1 MLCIPWGSYHPGPEI
16 WGCQHARARMA
27 TLTRTLATLPTFFL
41 AAPLLFIRQLF
52 MLSTETHHY
61 YYCLRLLAISLVS
74 CSSSRQG
81 NPWRHEK
88 IWVRAEMTWATIMQ
102 DFVYSSRLGFYRMQK
117 PSYQGLLL
125 LVKVTWIRYYRKHYS
140 SDPHCLKIPSKSL
153 IFWQYKDDS
162 IFDYLVKLTIFFGTQ
177 IQMIE
182 FAVLF
187 LARRFKWDI
196 FFWLSNT
203 VANIIVN
210 FILFHEYGQ
219 LYVAISDAEIQIG

>member
-125 LVKVTWIRYYRKHYS
+125 LLVKVTWIRYYRKHYS
-140 SDPHCLKIPSKSL
+140 SAPHCLKIPSKSL

-162 IFDYLVKLTIFFGTQ
+162 IFYYLVKLTIFL
-177 IQMIE
+177 
-182 FAVLF
+182 VHK
-187 LARRFKWDI
+187 FKWLNLLYYFWREDSNET
-196 FFWLSNT
+196 FFFDFQTLW
-203 VANIIVN
+203 
-210 FILFHEYGQ
+210 Q
-219 LYVAISDAEIQIG
+219 ISS

>member
-140 SDPHCLKIPSKSL
+140 SDLHCLKIPSKSL

-162 IFDYLVKLTIFFGTQ
+162 IFYYLVKLTIFL
-177 IQMIE
+177 
-182 FAVLF
+182 VHK
-187 LARRFKWDI
+187 FKWLNLLYYFWREDSNET
-196 FFWLSNT
+196 FFFYFQTLW
-203 VANIIVN
+203 
-210 FILFHEYGQ
+210 Q
-219 LYVAISDAEIQIG
+219 ISS